1 MGLGQ
6 QLGQQV
12 SCSAPFLLLALIAPI
27 DCEGRSIQ
35 KMSAFI
41 GSTERPKVVSSI
53 RRFGVKHKCI
63 LYNMCTV
70 LANRERGDNLSL
82 NKEYSL

>member
-1 MGLGQ
+1 
-6 QLGQQV
+6 
-12 SCSAPFLLLALIAPI
+12 
-27 DCEGRSIQ
+27 
-35 KMSAFI
+35 MSAFI

-70 LANRERGDNLSL
+70 LANQERGKEYRNLSL
-82 NKEYSL
+82 DKEYSW